1 MANQNTQN
9 QNEQWKQQQRPEQ
22 QTQKPADRTGQ
33 NAQTQ
38 TGQRSQSQF
47 QDDKSFG
54 SADTNSDLQRS
65 AKNRNPSTVAGEEE
79 DVDFENQN
87 ISDED
92 DESFDRSS
100 DRNQNH

>member
-1 MANQNTQN
+1 MANQNTPN

-22 QTQKPADRTGQ
+22 QTQKPTDRTGQ
-33 NAQTQ
+33 NAK
-38 TGQRSQSQF
+38 TGQRSQSEF
-47 QDDKSFG
+47 HDDKSFG
-54 SADTNSDLQRS
+54 SADTNSDLERK

-79 DVDFENQN
+79 DVDFESQN